1 MADLSGRSIAGFSI
15 ERELQKGAQGRVYAA
30 VCETDEF
37 PNCPRGTKV
46 VLKTM
51 PSADETGEG
60 FRKLSER
67 TRLLAGID
75 HPNVVKYLG
84 CFKVQE
90 AFGDLHAVVVERL
103 NGETLKAKLHR
114 EQGGLDADFCVSVI
128 EGMVRGLGVA
138 AAAGVCHRDVKP
150 ANIFICDDGTVKVID
165 FEASRVAAAGAGG
178 TTSSEHL
185 AGSFD
190 YMAPEFTDP
199 SFAGDE
205 QSDIFSAGVVAH
217 EMLTGALPYR
227 KAAGEGDSGPQ
238 SADFAFLERWARN
251 SDGTF
256 VNKAVVM
263 SARIRRLLAH
273 ADRLFSG
280 SLTPE
285 RPGRF
290 KNFAEMLEAVKAVRF
305 RELKS
310 GAKAYRI
317 LKLVGKGGFGEVFK
331 ARLRTT
337 GQAVAIKHLL
347 NPDYADRFYREAKI
361 MSQLDDPCF
370 VKFLDFMVVD
380 KAGNKDAFLV
390 MDFLPGMPGNSLKDA
405 IREAEG
411 GLPRKNVLA
420 AFARYAHGLKV
431 LHSRGI
437 FHRDIK
443 PANLY
448 YPEGRPQDSAIMDL
462 GIARDIH
469 GTVTTGNVPGT
480 FDYMAPEIVS
490 EGCRGESGA
499 DIYALGL
506 CMYEALTGKTAYP
519 RLPKGYA
526 AYAQFFRRAQRMER
540 PSFDAPE
547 VKDDPKML
555 SILTAMTEPDVSKR
569 LVDTAEVERR
579 IVALI
584 FGGASEVSAVEYS
597 EDAATITE
605 TLGTPTQTPTSPAP
619 PPVARRVPAP
629 PPPEK
634 KAKPR
639 RAIDPAV
646 TAKAVR
652 AVAVGLLVA
661 ALGTASYF
669 YGPAVVDGCKG
680 AVMSVQAKWRERQ
693 AAKAAVEEQA
703 QMELRIAEAEG
714 EAKNVAGQYSLSNAK
729 SNEVETLRA
738 RWDAKW
744 RDKIPEADFARMNG
758 TVSAARDVWIARE
771 RKNRE
776 FLAKKNEM
784 QTEAGKVVEAYA
796 EDEIERAD
804 ALKAA
809 WEAKWRKSSSLLDI
823 GAKVSEIAQARKDAT
838 ERIRIKDLIQ
848 KAATEAKSV
857 CREYSE
863 SGLEVGNLLAT
874 RWKAS
879 WGDKLPTEVR
889 VRIESTITKCRD
901 EAAKRK
907 YYDDMKERRERT
919 LAECTDLC
927 ETLEPVEQRASRL
940 QYAERQIREAFREGT
955 IDSATHEKFLAMIK
969 RLSEMIVV
977 RIVNKSGRE
986 ISVVGKVVPNGR
998 VEVFSFTNGIPKGAA
1013 VECRGYKP
1021 LEIRDWMNGRTFDV
1035 TPEHLEVDRV
1045 DVLVASPG
1053 PDVVCRIDGAPV
1065 KYGIVRVLPGTHE
1078 CSYSRNGYETQ
1089 TFPFMVELATPTQI
1103 PAPSHWTK
1111 LNE

>member
-1 MADLSGRSIAGFSI
+1 MADLSGRKIAGFSI

-30 VCETDEF
+30 VCDTDEF

-51 PSADETGEG
+51 PSADETGDG

-84 CFKVQE
+84 CFKIQE

-103 NGETLKAKLHR
+103 EGETLKAKLQR
-114 EQGGLDADFCVSVI
+114 EQCGLDADFCVRVI

-150 ANIFICDDGTVKVID
+150 ANVFVCGDGAVKVID
-165 FEASRVAAAGAGG
+165 FEASRVAAANSGA

-205 QSDIFSAGVVAH
+205 LSDIFSAGVVAH
-217 EMLTGALPYR
+217 EILTGALPYR
-227 KAAGEGDSGPQ
+227 KASGDGEQGTQ

-251 SDGTF
+251 PDGSF
-256 VNKAVVM
+256 ANKTVVM

-273 ADRLFSG
+273 ADRLFAG
-280 SLTPE
+280 ALAPE
-285 RPGRF
+285 RSMRF
-290 KNFAEMLEAVKAVRF
+290 RNFAEMLEAVKEVRF

-331 ARLRTT
+331 ARLRST
-337 GQAVAIKHLL
+337 GQVVAIKHLL
-347 NPDYADRFYREAKI
+347 NSDYADRFYREAKI
-361 MSQLDDPCF
+361 MSQLDDSCF

-390 MDFLPGMPGNSLKDA
+390 MDFLPGMPGSSLKDA
-405 IREAEG
+405 IRKADG
-411 GLPRKNVLA
+411 GLPRKDVLA
-420 AFARYAHGLKV
+420 AFARYAHGLSV

-462 GIARDIH
+462 GIARNIN

-506 CMYEALTGKTAYP
+506 CLYEALTGKTAYP

-540 PSFDAPE
+540 PNFDAPS
-547 VKDDPKML
+547 VRGDPQML
-555 SILTAMTEPDVSKR
+555 SLLTAMTEPDVSKR

-579 IVALI
+579 IIALI
-584 FGGASEVSAVEYS
+584 FGGSAARGVVECS

-605 TLGTPTQTPTSPAP
+605 TLSTPTQSAQPPRAPAP
-619 PPVARRVPAP
+619 PRAPQPRPKGDAR
-629 PPPEK
+629 
-634 KAKPR
+634 PR
-639 RAIDPAV
+639 RTFDPAAA
-646 TAKAVR
+646 AKAVR
-652 AVAVGLLVA
+652 AVAIGLSVA
-661 ALGTASYF
+661 ALATAAYF
-669 YGPAVVDGCKG
+669 YGPSAVDGIKDV
-680 AVMSVQAKWRERQ
+680 ARRVQARWRAHQAEKYALEEQARTELRVAEAEAEAKGVAAQYALSNARTNEVEALRAAWEGKWRESIP
-693 AAKAAVEEQA
+693 EPDF
-703 QMELRIAEAEG
+703 LRIAGSISE
-714 EAKNVAGQYSLSNAK
+714 
-729 SNEVETLRA
+729 
-738 RWDAKW
+738 
-744 RDKIPEADFARMNG
+744 
-758 TVSAARDVWIARE
+758 ARDAWAERE

-776 FLAKKNEM
+776 FFARKVQM
-784 QTEAGKVVEAYA
+784 QTEAEKVVEAYG
-796 EDEIERAD
+796 EDDMERGD
-804 ALKAA
+804 ALRGE
-809 WEAKWRKSSSLLDI
+809 WEAKWRKSSSLYDI
-823 GAKVSEIAQARKDAT
+823 GSKVGDIARARKEAE
-838 ERIRIKDLIQ
+838 ERIRVRDIVR
-848 KAATEAKSV
+848 KAVEEAKTV
-857 CREYSE
+857 CKEYRE
-863 SGLEVGNLLAT
+863 SGLEVGNLLAA
-874 RWKAS
+874 RWKSS
-879 WGDKLPTEVR
+879 WVDRLPAESR
-889 VRIESTITKCRD
+889 IRIEGTIAKHRD

-907 YYDDMKERRERT
+907 YYDDMKERRERI

-927 ETLEPVEQRASRL
+927 EAIEPVEQRASRL

-955 IDSATHEKFLAMIK
+955 IDAATQDRFLAMIR
-969 RLSEMIVV
+969 RLSETVVV
-977 RIVNKSGRE
+977 RVVNKTGRD
-986 ISVVGKVVPNGR
+986 ISVGDAIVQNGR
-998 VEVFSFTNGIPKGAA
+998 ASVFSYTNGIPKGASIT
-1013 VECRGYKP
+1013 CRGYKP
-1021 LEIRDWMNGRTFDV
+1021 IEIRDWMNGRTFDV

-1045 DVLVASPG
+1045 EVQVADPG
-1053 PDVVCRIDGAPV
+1053 RGVVCRIDGAPV
-1065 KYGIVRVLPGTHE
+1065 MSGVVRVLPGTHE
-1078 CSYSRNGYETQ
+1078 CSYSREGYETQ
-1089 TFPFMVELATPTQI
+1089 TFPFQVELATPI
-1103 PAPSHWTK
+1103 KLPAPSAWV
-1111 LNE
+1111 EE